1 MVKQKQTKA
10 DVLKE
15 LPPKYITA
23 LYMLMS
29 GATVKEAAE
38 AVGLHRQQLSK
49 AINQNAHVKA
59 AYMQLRAEAAA
70 QIGDGMRALVEKSIK
85 IVADTL
91 DNEETPQ
98 DVRFNAAM
106 AVLARFAGADVV
118 TKTATPQTAREII
131 NEAETTDIMA
141 DLANMGRP
149 SDALVSMREAEAWE
163 ALKDGETDAA

>member
-1 MVKQKQTKA
+1 MAKQKQTKTDA
-10 DVLKE
+10 LKE

-38 AVGLHRQQLSK
+38 AVSLHRQQLSK

-91 DNEETPQ
+91 DSEETPQ

-106 AVLARFAGADVV
+106 TVLARFAGADI
-118 TKTATPQTAREII
+118 TKAPRPQTAREII
-131 NEAETTDIMA
+131 TAAETSDPMTAFD
-141 DLANMGRP
+141 MGRP

-163 ALKDGETDAA
+163 ALKDGDTDAA

>member
-91 DNEETPQ
+91 DSEETPQ

-106 AVLARFAGADVV
+106 TVLARFAGADI
-118 TKTATPQTAREII
+118 TKAPRPQTAREII
-131 NEAETTDIMA
+131 TAAETTDLIA
-141 DLANMGRP
+141 DLTDMGRP

-163 ALKDGETDAA
+163 ALKDGDTDAA